1 MRWAKDRFEGLMDAG
16 VQTNEDMG
24 RRGALQAACWETM
37 EEFGR
42 VAGQRKGACADSAR
56 ELAEWGGCVGNR
68 RTYSTQSD
76 WAVLAIG
83 GTLGCS
89 TINPTDPMV

>member
-1 MRWAKDRFEGLMDAG
+1 MRTW
-16 VQTNEDMG
+16 EDV
-24 RRGALQAACWETM
+24 GACKLQAACWETM
-37 EEFGR
+37 EEFRR
-42 VAGQRKGACADSAR
+42 VAGQRKVARVDSAR
-56 ELAEWGGCVGNR
+56 ELAEWGGCAGNG
-68 RTYSTQSD
+68 RTCNTRSD